1 MKNNSKIKIF
11 ITGGGGYCGTRLVP
25 QLLKLGYHV
34 TVYDKFYFGNFLPK
48 TDKKLKIINGDIRN
62 TKKIFK
68 NCKGCHI
75 FIHLGCISND
85 SSFELNKKLS
95 KTINMNS
102 FEPMVKAAKKA
113 KIQRFIYAS
122 SSSVYGI
129 SKKRNVTENH
139 PLKPLTLY
147 NKYKGLCEPIL
158 FNYTDDN
165 FLGVIF
171 RPATVCGYSPRQR
184 FDVSVNILTN
194 HAVNNKKI
202 IVFGGKQLRPNLHI
216 QDYCDVVKLLIKA
229 PKNKIQ
235 NQIFNVGHQNLSIMQ
250 IAKKVKKIV
259 TKRFKYKNIEI
270 EVQKSNDNRS
280 YHINSSK
287 IHRLL
292 KFKPK
297 KNIESAINELCLA
310 FKQKKFKNSLSDNK
324 YFNVRTLLRKKVY

>member
-1 MKNNSKIKIF
+1 MIKKKKIF

-25 QLLKLGYHV
+25 QLLENGYRV
-34 TVYDKFYFGNFLPK
+34 VVFDKFYFGNFLPK
-48 TDKKLKIINGDIRN
+48 KNLNLKIVKGDIRN
-62 TKKIFK
+62 TQKIYK
-68 NCKGCHI
+68 YCKGSEI
-75 FIHLGCISND
+75 FIHLACISND
-85 SSFELNKKLS
+85 ASFELNNSLS
-95 KTINMNS
+95 KSINMDA

-113 KIQRFIYAS
+113 NIKRFIYAS

-129 SKKRNVTENH
+129 SKKKNVTENH

-158 FNYTDDN
+158 KKYTDEN
-165 FLGVIF
+165 FTGVIF

-229 PKNKIQ
+229 PKKKIQ
-235 NQIFNVGHQNLSIMQ
+235 NQIFNVGHQNLSILN
-250 IAKKVKKIV
+250 IAKKVRKIVEKKIGH
-259 TKRFKYKNIEI
+259 KPIEI
-270 EVQKSNDNRS
+270 EIQKSNDNRS

-287 IHRLL
+287 IHRILN
-292 KFKPK
+292 FKPK
-297 KNIESAINELCLA
+297 KNIEDAINEICDAL
-310 FKQKKFKNSLSDNK
+310 KQKKFKNPLSNNM

>member
-1 MKNNSKIKIF
+1 MNKTITKIF
-11 ITGGGGYCGTRLVP
+11 ITGGGGYCGTKLVP

-34 TVYDKFYFGNFLPK
+34 VVYDKFYFGNYLPK
-48 TDKKLKIINGDIRN
+48 KNKRLDVIKGDIRN
-62 TKKIFK
+62 TEKIYK
-68 NCKGCHI
+68 SCKGCQV

-85 SSFELNKKLS
+85 SSFELNNTLS
-95 KTINMNS
+95 KSINMTS

-113 KIQRFIYAS
+113 KIKRFIYAS

-129 SKKRNVTENH
+129 SKKKNVTENH

-158 FNYTDDN
+158 FKYTDEN
-165 FLGVIF
+165 FSGVVF

-229 PKNKIQ
+229 PKTKIQ
-235 NQIFNVGHQNLSIMQ
+235 NQIFNVGQQNLSILQ
-250 IAKKVKKIV
+250 IANKVKKIV
-259 TKRFKYKNIEI
+259 QQKFGYKSINIEI
-270 EVQKSNDNRS
+270 KKSQDNRS

-287 IHRLL
+287 IFRQL

-297 KNIESAINELCLA
+297 KNIEDAIKELCMA
-310 FKQKKFKNSLSDNK
+310 FKQKKYKNPLTNNI
-324 YFNVRTLLRKKVY
+324 YYNVRTLLKKKVY